1 MLFDLENS
9 FKSETS
15 REKAVFERYIDECK
29 YVHALYTS
37 LCYLTAIIVIC
48 SPLYT
53 SQQFPTNA
61 KYPFS
66 VDHSPIREI
75 IFLHQI
81 LAGLQVSAGMCI
93 DCLLAAL
100 LWYVGAKFEVLS
112 KDIREFRKVEEL
124 NACLKNHQE
133 ILR

>member
-1 MLFDLENS
+1 M
-9 FKSETS
+9 
-15 REKAVFERYIDECK
+15 
-29 YVHALYTS
+29 
-37 LCYLTAIIVIC
+37 VIC

-53 SQQFPTNA
+53 YQRFPTNA

-75 IFLHQI
+75 IFLHQT
-81 LAGLQVSAGMCI
+81 LVGLQVSAGMCI
-93 DCLLAAL
+93 DCQLAAL

-112 KDIREFRKVEEL
+112 KNIRGFKKVKEL
-124 NACLKNHQE
+124 NACLKKHQE